1 MPTPDRTSLDAI
13 VRAGRDI
20 IEAGGLAG
28 LTMQAVATRVGVR
41 APSLYKRVGGRDDL
55 IRLITEA
62 TVRDLEARLEI
73 AAPTTDAG
81 ATLRELARAYRAFA
95 HERPA
100 GYRLIFAPESDA
112 ARGDVELLA
121 RASAPVLRIAG
132 ALAGPDH
139 ALAAARTIT
148 AWAHGFVSMELA
160 GAVRLG
166 GAVDH
171 AFEFGLERLAG
182 ALTSHHRAT
191 ADWAP

>member
-1 MPTPDRTSLDAI
+1 MPTPDRTSLGAI

-20 IEAGGLAG
+20 VEARGLSG
-28 LTMQAVATRVGVR
+28 LTMQAVANRVGVR
-41 APSLYKRVGGRDDL
+41 APSLYKRVGSRDDL

-62 TVRDLEARLEI
+62 TVRDLEARLVT
-73 AAPTTDAG
+73 AASTSDAG
-81 ATLRELARAYRAFA
+81 ATLRELARAFRTFA

-121 RASAPVLRIAG
+121 QASAPVLRIAD
-132 ALAGPDH
+132 ALAGPDD

-160 GAVRLG
+160 GAFRLG
-166 GAVDH
+166 GDVDR
-171 AFEFGLERLAG
+171 AFEFGLDRLAD
-182 ALTSHHRAT
+182 ALTSRT
-191 ADWAP
+191 R